1 MSATARATRRLL
13 VVDDDPSV
21 REAVEMILRLDGH
34 LVETVNSGSEAL
46 SVFMPGKFDLVF
58 TDYYMP
64 AMTGDK
70 LAAALRGRSPS
81 QPIVML
87 TAYGEKLQA
96 SGSPLT
102 CVDAFI
108 GKPFEIESL
117 RKAVAKFSPAS
128 NP

>member
-1 MSATARATRRLL
+1 MTACACRKRHIL

-21 REAVEMILRLDGH
+21 CETVELVLKLDGH
-34 LVETVNSGSEAL
+34 LVDSVASGSEAL
-46 SVFMPGKFDLVF
+46 ALFAPGKFDLVF

-64 AMTGDK
+64 AMTGDE
-70 LAAALRGRSPS
+70 LAAALKGRSPS

-96 SGSPLT
+96 TGSPLT

-117 RKAVAKFSPAS
+117 RQAVVKFSPAS

>member
-1 MSATARATRRLL
+1 VLLAKRHIL

-21 REAVEMILRLDGH
+21 CETVELVLKLDGH
-34 LVETVNSGSEAL
+34 LVDSVCSGSEAL
-46 SVFMPGKFDLVF
+46 SLFASGKFDLVF

-70 LAAALRGRSPS
+70 LAAALKGRSPS

-87 TAYGEKLQA
+87 TAYGEKLQS

-117 RKAVAKFSPAS
+117 RQAVSKFAPAS
-128 NP
+128 